1 MSEPI
6 NKNQLLASLAKFYRE
21 TLRKDKAGRALAQSF
36 GLGERVMEQ
45 FTVGYANGALLRA
58 IPSKGGAR
66 DALVDLGL
74 ITKDG
79 KESITGCLVVPAYDL
94 HENAAGFITISKDG
108 NETVSPAG
116 LSLLG
121 VSITAFAEKEIV
133 FTGSVVEALKFNQAG
148 LVAVPVGLEL
158 NDEEKALVTKH
169 RPDKAYFAAE
179 LPEFL
184 KLAQKLEVPCYKL
197 ALQFPA
203 SSAQVEQALKAAEPI
218 GDKIGPDAVVRVT
231 DEFVRFECGARK
243 YEVKELAPG
252 EANRL
257 RVRIQA
263 QSGAAF
269 HLDTL
274 DLYAG
279 RSRSSFTR
287 SAAPLFG
294 VSEAAIEGD
303 LCLMIRKLDA
313 MRTARK
319 RQAEGESGYVMTPD
333 EEAEA
338 LDYLKKPD
346 ILARVVKD
354 LEAMGYVGEEINKKI
369 GYLITISRKL
379 ESPLCG
385 VIISRAGAGKSRLME
400 VLAEFVP
407 PEDLVSYT
415 RITPQALY
423 YAENRSLRHK
433 LMISGEDEGLLGSDY
448 AIRELIS
455 SKKIKL
461 AAPVKDSA
469 SGKMKTVE
477 YEVEGPISLLFS
489 TTQPTI
495 HFENSTRCFTLS
507 LDESSEQTMKVHYAQ
522 SLNRTLE
529 GKMRTD
535 QARDVKRVHR
545 NVQRLLK
552 TVFVMN
558 PYAPRLTF
566 PVHQLE
572 SRREFEKYLSLI
584 EAIAFLR
591 QYQKEVRKMAY
602 NGGEMEYIEVEPKD
616 IEEANALITEI
627 LGTSADELSA
637 PSRELIKKIREMA
650 EARSRKM
657 EIDITAYRFNR
668 RDIREY
674 TGWSDNQIKAH
685 IGQLEELQFLL
696 VKQGERGKLYRYEL
710 AGNEENEGEKRFFG
724 LADPRKLEKLGLVG
738 HKLGNPGGA
747 SSVGERPSSWEVG
760 RF

>member
-1 MSEPI
+1 MAEPV
-6 NKNQLLASLAKFYRE
+6 NKSQLFATLAKFYRE
-21 TLRKDKAGRALAQSF
+21 ALRKDKAGRSLAQSF
-36 GLGERVMEQ
+36 GLDGQVLEQ
-45 FTVGYANGALLRA
+45 FTVGYANGSLLRA

-66 DALVDLGL
+66 DVLMETGL

-79 KESITGCLVVPAYDL
+79 KEAITGSLVVPAYDQ
-94 HENAAGFITISKDG
+94 HGNAAGFIAIAKDG
-108 NETVSPAG
+108 SETNYPAA
-116 LSLLG
+116 LSRLG
-121 VSITAFAEKEIV
+121 VNLTAFAEKEIV
-133 FTGSVVEALKFNQAG
+133 FTTSVIEAMKYTQAG
-148 LVAVPVGLEL
+148 LASVPVGLEL
-158 NDEEKALVTKH
+158 TDEEKAFITKH
-169 RPDKAYFAAE
+169 RPDKAYFTSE
-179 LPEFL
+179 LPEML
-184 KLAQKLEVPCYKL
+184 GLLQKQQVPCYKISL
-197 ALQFPA
+197 AFPA
-203 SSAQVEQALKAAEPI
+203 SEAQTATAIKEAEPI
-218 GDKIGPDAVVRVT
+218 GDKIGPDAVVRVS
-231 DEFVRFECGARK
+231 DEFIRFECAARK

-257 RVRIQA
+257 RVRVQA

-303 LCLMIRKLDA
+303 LCLMIRKLEA
-313 MRTARK
+313 IRATRK
-319 RQAEGESGYVMTPD
+319 RQAEAESGYAMTPD

-346 ILARVVKD
+346 LLARVVKD
-354 LEAMGYVGEEINKKI
+354 LETMGYVGEEVNKKI

-379 ESPLCG
+379 ESPLSG

-400 VLAEFVP
+400 VLADLVP

-461 AAPVKDSA
+461 CVPVKDSA
-469 SGKMKTVE
+469 ACKMKTVE
-477 YEVEGPISLLFS
+477 YEVEGPIALLFS
-489 TTQPTI
+489 TTNPEI
-495 HFENSTRCFTLS
+495 HFENSTRCFTLT
-507 LDESSEQTMKVHYAQ
+507 LDESAEQTMRVHYAQ
-522 SLNRTLE
+522 SLNRTME
-529 GKMRTD
+529 GVMRAGV
-535 QARDVKRVHR
+535 AREIRQLHR
-545 NVQRLLK
+545 NIQRLLK
-552 TVFVMN
+552 TVVVLN

-566 PVHQLE
+566 PASRLE

-584 EAIAFLR
+584 EAVAFLR
-591 QYQKEVRKMAY
+591 QYQKEVKKMAC
-602 NGGEMEYIEVEPKD
+602 NGGELEYIEVEPED
-616 IEEANALITEI
+616 IAEANTLITEI
-627 LGTSADELSA
+627 LGTSADEISG
-637 PSRELIKKIREMA
+637 PSRELIRKIREMA
-650 EARSRKM
+650 EAKAREQ

-685 IGQLEELQFLL
+685 IKQLEDLQYLL

-710 AGNEENEGEKRFFG
+710 AGSEETDGKKRFFG
-724 LADPRKLEKLGLVG
+724 LADPKKLEKLGQVG
-738 HKLGNPGGA
+738 YKLGGQGGA
-747 SSVGERPSSWEVG
+747 ASVGEKRSSWEVG